1 VSRALV
7 LLFLLAGTAIAGPT
21 RPKQPPAPAP
31 APAPEPP
38 PPAMPGA
45 NDPRKIIGILDVRID
60 GAPPE
65 IGAQFMKDL
74 DAQVDPKHYFL
85 APRALMHEIMAN
97 STRWTDGCVVGP
109 CLQELRT
116 QTRAAIVLLA
126 SLTGSGTSFGWVIT
140 LVRTDSGNVLSQR
153 AERCDVCTVDEAL
166 RNATRA
172 AVDLLSAIPETLPDE
187 HPKALPA
194 APAEVSDDRIA
205 ALHHTRHVTAATL
218 LGVGVVALVA
228 GTAVYYAENHS
239 STALGVAGAGIGLVV
254 GGIITL
260 TF

>member
-7 LLFLLAGTAIAGPT
+7 LLVMLVGTAIAGPK
-21 RPKQPPAPAP
+21 PKQPPAP

-85 APRALMHEIMAN
+85 APRVLMHEIMGN
-97 STRWTDGCVVGP
+97 STRWTEGCVVGP
-109 CLQELRT
+109 CLQELRS

-172 AVDLLSAIPETLPDE
+172 AVDLLSAIPATLPDE
-187 HPKALPA
+187 HPKPLPE
-194 APAEVSDDRIA
+194 APVQVSDDRIA
-205 ALHHTRHVTAATL
+205 ALHHGRKVTAVGL
-218 LGVGVVALVA
+218 LVAGVVAAAA
-228 GTAVYYAENHS
+228 GTAVYYADNHS
-239 STALGVAGAGIGLVV
+239 TAGLAIAGAGAGLLV
-254 GGIITL
+254 GGIVTL

>member
-1 VSRALV
+1 MSRALA
-7 LLFLLAGTAIAGPT
+7 LLVMLAGTALAGPS
-21 RPKQPPAPAP
+21 RPKQPPPPAPAP
-31 APAPEPP
+31 AAEPP
-38 PPAMPGA
+38 QPTMPGA

-65 IGAQFMKDL
+65 IGAQFQKDL

-85 APRALMHEIMAN
+85 APRVLTHEIMAN
-97 STRWTDGCVVGP
+97 STRWTEGCVVGP
-109 CLQELRT
+109 CLQELRR

-187 HPKALPA
+187 HPKPLPEP
-194 APAEVSDDRIA
+194 PAEASDDRIA
-205 ALHHTRHVTAATL
+205 ALHHARKVTA
-218 LGVGVVALVA
+218 VGVLVAGIVAAAA

-239 STALGVAGAGIGLVV
+239 TAGLAIAGAGAGLLV
-254 GGIITL
+254 GGIVTL